1 MNPHSTQILGL
12 IVVSV
17 WAVASAEG
25 AKGKLLNLVTIVAF
39 MAAGLGIGLLPEV
52 WSGNSAARG
61 NIAISLMI
69 LLGVV
74 SAIACIFKN
83 RRRGN
88 QKWPFAGQ

>member
-17 WAVASAEG
+17 WAIASAKG
-25 AKGKLLNLVTIVAF
+25 AKEKLLSLVTIVAF
-39 MAAGLGIGLLPEV
+39 MAAALGIGLLSEV

-61 NIAISLMI
+61 NMAINLMI

-74 SAIACIFKN
+74 SAIGCIFKN

-88 QKWPFAGQ
+88 QPFAGR